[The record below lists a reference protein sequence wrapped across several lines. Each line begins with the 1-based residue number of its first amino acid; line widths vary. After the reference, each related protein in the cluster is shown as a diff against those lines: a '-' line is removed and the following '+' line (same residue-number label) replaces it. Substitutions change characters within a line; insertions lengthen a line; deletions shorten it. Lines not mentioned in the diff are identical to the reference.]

1 VAALGVSAR
10 RASTAASR
18 AGWWLAVGLLAF
30 VATAVIVISRRGDGY
45 EEEQRIVA
53 LDRERRD
60 LDAQRISLEGDL
72 QRATSADRIAAAA
85 SRRLGLR
92 APSDSQIITLIRA
105 RGAGATVV
113 DTP

>member
-1 VAALGVSAR
+1 MSAR
-10 RASTAASR
+10 RSSTSASR
-18 AGWWLAVGLLAF
+18 AGRWLAIGLLAF
-30 VATAVIVISRRGDGY
+30 VATAVIVVWRRGRGFA
-45 EEEQRIVA
+45 EEQRIVA

-60 LDAQRISLEGDL
+60 LDAQRISLEGEL

-105 RGAGATVV
+105 RGAGATVA